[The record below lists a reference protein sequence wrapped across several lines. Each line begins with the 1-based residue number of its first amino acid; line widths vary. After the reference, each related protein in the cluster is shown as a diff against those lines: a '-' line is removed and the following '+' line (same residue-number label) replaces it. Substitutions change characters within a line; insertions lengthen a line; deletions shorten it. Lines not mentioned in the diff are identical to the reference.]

1 MRQILTTIA
10 ALLIATAVLLT
21 GNGLQGTLLSVRASL
36 ESFPL
41 PIIGMLMSTY
51 FVGFILGCQYTP
63 RFVRSVGHIRS
74 FTALAS
80 IASASA
86 LAHALAVEPVT
97 WMALRAVSGFCF
109 AGLAMI
115 IESWINERAAN
126 ENRGTVLAVYRMV
139 DLAATTG
146 GNLLLTLADPMGFT
160 LFALTSILIS
170 VSLVPVALTT
180 AMAPEPINESRLNL
194 RKLVRVSPLGVAG
207 VFSAGMGNSV
217 FWAVGAVFVL
227 RLGYSVE
234 IAATFMS
241 TVIIGGALAQV
252 PVGYLSDR
260 FDRRIIIILFAVLGG
275 ASCLLIAVKAQESV
289 TWLLAGAGS
298 YGFFGMTI
306 FGLSIAHSNDHVEPD
321 EYLETNGGLLLLF
334 GVGSVFGPVIG
345 PSLMAL
351 STPPTLF
358 YYVASVNGLLLV
370 YGLYRMT
377 RRPAVP
383 EDERDDYIVAPRTT
397 PAIFELDPR
406 VSEDDDADDDLE
418 DDEAADEYDDGWDE
432 AGPDDEQDEFGFDR
446 NEVDDED

>member
-21 GNGLQGTLLSVRASL
+21 GNGLQGTLLSVRANL
-36 ESFPL
+36 EGFPL
-41 PIIGMLMSTY
+41 PVIGMLMSTY
-51 FVGFILGCQYTP
+51 FVGFILGCRYTP
-63 RFVRSVGHIRS
+63 KLVRNVGHIRA

-80 IASASA
+80 VASASA

-97 WMALRAVSGFCF
+97 WMALRAVTGFCF

-126 ENRGTVLAVYRMV
+126 ENRGTVLSIYRMV

-180 AMAPEPINESRLNL
+180 AMAPEPIAQARLNI
-194 RKLVRVSPLGVAG
+194 RKLMRVSPLGVAG
-207 VFSAGMGNSV
+207 VFSVGIGNSV

-227 RLGYSVE
+227 RLGYSIDV
-234 IAATFMS
+234 AASFMS
-241 TVIIGGALAQV
+241 TVIIGGALSQV

-260 FDRRIIIILFAVLGG
+260 FDRRIMIIIFAVLGG
-275 ASCLLIAVKAQESV
+275 ASAIFIALKAEVSV
-289 TWLLAGAGS
+289 TWLLAGAAG

-334 GVGSVFGPVIG
+334 GVGSVLGPVLG
-345 PSLMAL
+345 PTLMAVYA
-351 STPPTLF
+351 PPALF
-358 YYVASVNGLLLV
+358 YYVAGVNALLLI

-377 RRPAVP
+377 RRPPVP
-383 EDERDDYIVAPRTT
+383 EGDRDDYIVAPRTT

-406 VSEDDDADDDLE
+406 VPDDEDCGDDDKFWRAS
-418 DDEAADEYDDGWDE
+418 
-432 AGPDDEQDEFGFDR
+432 GPDDEQDDFGPDR
-446 NEVDDED
+446 SDNDDG

>member
-21 GNGLQGTLLSVRASL
+21 GNGLQGTLLSVRANL
-36 ESFPL
+36 EGFPL
-41 PIIGMLMSTY
+41 PVIGMLMSTY

-63 RFVRSVGHIRS
+63 KLVRNVGHIRS

-86 LAHALAVEPVT
+86 LAHALAVEPLT
-97 WMALRAVSGFCF
+97 WMALRAVTGFCF

-126 ENRGTVLAVYRMV
+126 ENRGTVLSIYRMV

-180 AMAPEPINESRLNL
+180 AIAPEPIAQAKLNI
-194 RKLVRVSPLGVAG
+194 RKLMRVSPLGVAG
-207 VFSAGMGNSV
+207 VFSVGIGNSV

-227 RLGYSVE
+227 RMGYSIEV
-234 IAATFMS
+234 AASFMS
-241 TVIIGGALAQV
+241 TVIIGGALSQV

-260 FDRRIIIILFAVLGG
+260 FDRRIMIIIFAILGG
-275 ASCLLIAVKAQESV
+275 ASAVFIALKATESV
-289 TWLLAGAGS
+289 AWLLAGAGS
-298 YGFFGMTI
+298 YGFFGLTI

-334 GVGSVFGPVIG
+334 GVGSVIG
-345 PSLMAL
+345 PILGPTLMAIYA
-351 STPPTLF
+351 PPALF
-358 YYVASVNGLLLV
+358 YYVAGVNGLLLI

-383 EDERDDYIVAPRTT
+383 EADRDDYIVAPRTT

-406 VSEDDDADDDLE
+406 VPDEDEVDE
-418 DDEAADEYDDGWDE
+418 DEEDSSDYENDWDGS
-432 AGPDDEQDEFGFDR
+432 GPDDEEDEFGSGR
-446 NEVDDED
+446 SESEDN